1 MPELNP
7 TVTPTNDAPVTE
19 APAPVPAAPKVA
31 KPKAVKPKAVKKATP
46 KAEKPAKAKPA
57 PVKKPVASKTK
68 SNTDVHKK
76 DRSMSDLTPAQRSA
90 KVLGAMRKL
99 GAVNGGSAVNVAAI
113 AKKTDLGEYEV
124 YCAMWGKGPLQSGGY
139 VKQVKVEGVR
149 GAAFHLT
156 AKGQKGDPE

>member
-1 MPELNP
+1 MPEL
-7 TVTPTNDAPVTE
+7 TPTSHVELTTPVAET
-19 APAPVPAAPKVA
+19 PAPAAPKA
-31 KPKAVKPKAVKKATP
+31 PKPKAKAAVKA
-46 KAEKPAKAKPA
+46 AKPA
-57 PVKKPVASKTK
+57 PTKKPAAKK
-68 SNTDVHKK
+68 EKINTVKK

-99 GAVNGGSAVNVAAI
+99 GAVNAGSAVNIATI

-124 YCAMWGKGPLQSGGY
+124 YCAMWNKGPLQSGGY
-139 VKQVKVEGVR
+139 VKQVKVEGIR